1 MPLKSF
7 RSCWTRPTGRF
18 TFKALFAASGKPIR
32 KTVPST
38 IRRTRR
44 PLACQPLQVK
54 SAQVPAGFEVLAVK
68 RNENKKTWED
78 AEARNQLTESLL
90 FTEIDENSSRKRNQE
105 QIGSPSRSMPSV
117 VERSAPGLAVPLL
130 GWMKRAKK
138 GSWKEIFADVKT
150 SLAMDAIG
158 GDKVEIVGL

>member
-1 MPLKSF
+1 M
-7 RSCWTRPTGRF
+7 
-18 TFKALFAASGKPIR
+18 
-32 KTVPST
+32 
-38 IRRTRR
+38 
-44 PLACQPLQVK
+44 
-54 SAQVPAGFEVLAVK
+54 PAGFEVLAVK

-130 GWMKRAKK
+130 GWLKRAKK

-150 SLAMDAIG
+150 SLAMDEIG